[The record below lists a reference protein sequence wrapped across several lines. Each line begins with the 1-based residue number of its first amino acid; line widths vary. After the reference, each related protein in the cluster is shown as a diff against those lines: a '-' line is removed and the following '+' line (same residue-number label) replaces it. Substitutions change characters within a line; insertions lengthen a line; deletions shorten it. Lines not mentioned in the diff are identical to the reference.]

1 MFYNALLYPLLLQ
14 VALSFCVL
22 FVLFSRRVREFKR
35 LRIHPD
41 TVPTRTR
48 LSEALQ
54 DSAAASDNFQNQ
66 FELPVLFF
74 VAVLLAIT
82 LLLRDPL
89 LATLAWTFVAL
100 PNVSSLPLLSFGTN
114 QTQPSI
120 EPTIKSMT
128 PSRSQSRSTASHFGV
143 RGSSPMWIVTS

>member
-100 PNVSSLPLLSFGTN
+100 RFAHAVVHLTYNAVMHRFFFYLLAALVLF
-114 QTQPSI
+114 
-120 EPTIKSMT
+120 M
-128 PSRSQSRSTASHFGV
+128 
-143 RGSSPMWIVTS
+143 MWARLGWLIFLR

>member
-22 FVLFSRRVREFKR
+22 FVLFARRVREFKNR
-35 LRIHPD
+35 RIHPD

-48 LSEALQ
+48 LGEALQ

-89 LATLAWTFVAL
+89 LAALAWTFVAL
-100 PNVSSLPLLSFGTN
+100 RLFHAIVHLTYNAVMHRFFFYLLSAL
-114 QTQPSI
+114 
-120 EPTIKSMT
+120 MLLM
-128 PSRSQSRSTASHFGV
+128 
-143 RGSSPMWIVTS
+143 MWARLGWLIFLR

>member
-22 FVLFSRRVREFKR
+22 FILFARRVREFKR

-41 TVPTRTR
+41 TVPTRTQSR
-48 LSEALQ
+48 EVLQ
-54 DSAAASDNFQNQ
+54 QSAPASDNFQNQ

-74 VAVLLAIT
+74 VAILLALT

-89 LATLAWTFVAL
+89 FATLAWMFVAL
-100 PNVSSLPLLSFGTN
+100 RFAHAIVHLTYNAVMHRFFFYLLSAFVLL
-114 QTQPSI
+114 
-120 EPTIKSMT
+120 M
-128 PSRSQSRSTASHFGV
+128 
-143 RGSSPMWIVTS
+143 MWARLGWLIFLR

>member
-22 FVLFSRRVREFKR
+22 FVLFARRVREFKR
-35 LRIHPD
+35 RQIHPE
-41 TVPTRTR
+41 TVPTR
-48 LSEALQ
+48 SQMSDALE

-89 LATLAWTFVAL
+89 LATLAWTFVTLRFFHAIVHLTYNAVMHRFFFYLMSAIAL
-100 PNVSSLPLLSFGTN
+100 L
-114 QTQPSI
+114 
-120 EPTIKSMT
+120 M
-128 PSRSQSRSTASHFGV
+128 
-143 RGSSPMWIVTS
+143 MWARLGWLIFLR

>member
-22 FVLFSRRVREFKR
+22 FVLFARRVSEFKR

-41 TVPTRTR
+41 TVPTRTQ
-48 LSEALQ
+48 LHEALQ
-54 DSAAASDNFQNQ
+54 SSAPASDNFQNQ

-100 PNVSSLPLLSFGTN
+100 RFAHAVVHLTYNAVMHRFFFYLLAAFVLL
-114 QTQPSI
+114 
-120 EPTIKSMT
+120 M
-128 PSRSQSRSTASHFGV
+128 
-143 RGSSPMWIVTS
+143 MWARLGWLIFLR

>member
-14 VALSFCVL
+14 VALSFAVL

-41 TVPTRTR
+41 TVPTRTQAR
-48 LSEALQ
+48 EVLQ
-54 DSAAASDNFQNQ
+54 SSAPASDNFQNQ

-82 LLLRDPL
+82 RLLRDPL

-100 PNVSSLPLLSFGTN
+100 RFAHAVVHLTYNAVMHRFFFYLLAALVLL
-114 QTQPSI
+114 
-120 EPTIKSMT
+120 M
-128 PSRSQSRSTASHFGV
+128 
-143 RGSSPMWIVTS
+143 MWARLGWLIFLR